1 VSITA
6 MPSLPVF
13 NSTCGYNMGPTG
25 GYQHAWTGTEGT
37 YYALIPTQFVI
48 ADNAC
53 GRCAQ
58 FTTGIGTVV
67 TSVTVTVVGDCPAA
81 QCGNGVM
88 LSQPAY
94 TVLAGP
100 NVPPLLPLVGQT
112 LTWRY
117 VECPVPVASDGQP
130 ERIRASMRT
139 GTDVT
144 RANAVKFLGQRYGI
158 TAVRTILGGT
168 TVDLQHGTDNF
179 WSTPNN
185 MFLAG
190 QATLMLTDT
199 NNRTVNA
206 SVPIV
211 LNEQITN
218 AQFPVC
224 P

>member
-1 VSITA
+1 
-6 MPSLPVF
+6 
-13 NSTCGYNMGPTG
+13 
-25 GYQHAWTGTEGT
+25 
-37 YYALIPTQFVI
+37 
-48 ADNAC
+48 
-53 GRCAQ
+53 
-58 FTTGIGTVV
+58 
-67 TSVTVTVVGDCPAA
+67 
-81 QCGNGVM
+81 VM

-100 NVPPLLPLVGQT
+100 NNPPLLPSVGQT

-158 TAVRTILGGT
+158 TSVRTILGGT
-168 TVDLQHGTDNF
+168 TVDLQRGSDNF

-185 MFLAG
+185 MSLVG
-190 QATLMLTDT
+190 QVTFMLTDT